1 MPHVYFLGPQH
12 IRLCTN
18 TNVMPGSIWFHHAK
32 QSPLVQ
38 HSTPSVPAHGK
49 EELAHFICQGILRSI
64 QKPLYNNQKTD
75 LESPTPTLLP
85 QASKQFYV
93 ASDAVFVESSTSN
106 TLSSAPSA
114 LSNEHASIVINNEGR
129 RREPLVIKAKL
140 QIGMGLL
147 SMGATLN

>member
-38 HSTPSVPAHGK
+38 HSTPSVPAHLK

-85 QASKQFYV
+85 QASKQFNV